1 MNFAAYIILKR
12 LPLHMALQVEEV
24 TRLLNN
30 GELVDVGDLWTGEQI
45 PFIGETENSARFVTS
60 THIHRGWEC

>member
-1 MNFAAYIILKR
+1 
-12 LPLHMALQVEEV
+12 MALQVEEV

-60 THIHRGWEC
+60 IHIHRGWEC